1 MGSFDRLLWFNTP
14 LMPVI
19 LQRGVRA
26 AYALPVTKPVGI
38 LVIIIITRIIIIILA
53 ESLLP

>member
-1 MGSFDRLLWFNTP
+1 
-14 LMPVI
+14 MPVI